1 MSEIQQTPLHDWHVR
16 QGGRMVD
23 FAGWRMPVQYSG
35 LVDEHTAV
43 RERAGL
49 FDVSH
54 MGEIRLRGADA
65 LATVQLLTV
74 NDASVIEDGQAQYT
88 AMVNEDGGIIDDLLV
103 YRVAADN
110 YLLVV
115 NAGTTGKDFDW
126 IVAHAQG
133 DTSVVN
139 ESADW
144 AQVALQGPVAESVLA
159 KVLSD
164 DLAAIGYYRF
174 IMSEY
179 GGRPAIVSRT
189 GYTGEDGFEVYLA
202 PELAAEF
209 ADGLLE
215 VGAESGVVP
224 AGLGCRDTLRLEA
237 GMLLYG
243 NDMDET
249 RSPIEAKL
257 GWIVK
262 LDKGEFIGRDVLTQ
276 QKADGTAQRIV
287 ALKSV
292 GRGIPRHGY
301 PILDGDGN
309 RVGEVTS
316 GTFSPTLR
324 EGIGMGYVAS
334 ELAVADQQIFVEM
347 RGKGVEALTVKLPF
361 YRRER

>member
-1 MSEIQQTPLHDWHVR
+1 VPEIQHTPLHDWHVVR
-16 QGGRMVD
+16 GGKMVD

-65 LATVQLLTV
+65 LAAVQHLTV
-74 NDASVIEDGQAQYT
+74 NDASVIDDGQAQYT
-88 AMVNEDGGIIDDLLV
+88 AMVNEAGGIIDDLLV
-103 YRVAADN
+103 YRVSAED

-115 NAGTTGKDFDW
+115 NAGTTSKDFEW
-126 IVAHAQG
+126 ITRYARG
-133 DTSVVN
+133 DVEVIN

-144 AQVALQGPVAESVLA
+144 AQVALQGPVAESVLSR
-159 KVLSD
+159 VLPD
-164 DLAAIGYYRF
+164 DLAAIRYYHF
-174 IMSEY
+174 AMSEY
-179 GGRPAIVSRT
+179 GGQPAIISRT
-189 GYTGEDGFEVYLA
+189 GYTGEDGFEIYLA
-202 PELAAEF
+202 PSLAAEL
-209 ADGLLE
+209 ADAIMTAGE
-215 VGAESGVVP
+215 PEGVIP
-224 AGLGCRDTLRLEA
+224 AGLGARDTLRLEA
-237 GMLLYG
+237 GMMLYG

-262 LDKGEFIGRDVLTQ
+262 LDKGEFIGRAALAE
-276 QKADGTAQRIV
+276 QKSNGTAEKIV

-301 PILDGDGN
+301 PILDAAGD

-324 EGIGMGYVAS
+324 EGIGMGYVTSALAS
-334 ELAVADQQIFVEM
+334 ADNQIFVEM
-347 RGKGVEALTVKLPF
+347 RGKGIEALTVKPPF